1 MKTVMIVDDEK
12 PARELLKMLIDWESA
27 GYTITSEAR
36 DGKEAIEQY
45 RLHVHDLIITDIQM
59 PQMDGLAFI
68 DAIKKMNKDQN
79 IIVLSCHEDFN
90 YARQVMKLG
99 IMDYLIKDSLTPE
112 NLYTVLKNTFYSKS
126 DERSASNSG
135 NAIDEKNF
143 RVLGDIIHDRLGDT
157 TYDEA
162 LKFWNIGQSRPY
174 FFIHALID
182 SEGTNSYVPEI
193 TNRVN
198 NLLTPDGGAICNLVD
213 NYYVILAMINFSHSQ
228 SEMLNRQSSI
238 AHSIQ
243 ACMEKTAGC
252 MITAGVS
259 RICADIHLTKEK
271 SLEAKQALG
280 YRVFL
285 GKGKILYFDVIQ
297 NIAHSIKIDIIDTRI
312 KNIKLAL
319 SQKQTDC
326 LSNELKNL
334 YLMDLQ
340 GIMQYN
346 YLQHVNALL
355 LGLIT
360 TTCSESN
367 ISYNNLFA
375 DGTIPLDTIQNFETV
390 EEMLSWFTEK
400 FQALIKA
407 MDSICSNHCSHQI
420 RKIVQYIQRHYAE
433 DIGLESIAKLYNIHK
448 VHLARSFKENTGF
461 CVNGFIRELRIKEA
475 KNLLKNSDLNVSEI
489 VYKVGFQNFQSFYT
503 VFKKQVGVTP
513 MEFRDQ

>member
-45 RLHVHDLIITDIQM
+45 ALYAHDLIITDIQM
-59 PQMDGLAFI
+59 PQMDGLTFI
-68 DAIKKMNKDQN
+68 KTIKKMNKDQN

-90 YARQVMKLG
+90 YAREVMKLG

-112 NLYTVLKNTFYSKS
+112 DLYTVLKNTSYLKS

-135 NAIDEKNF
+135 NIIDEKAF
-143 RVLGDIIHDRLGDT
+143 RLLGDIIHDRLGDAN
-157 TYDEA
+157 YDEA
-162 LKFWNIGQSRPY
+162 LKFWNIGQSQQY
-174 FFIHALID
+174 FFIHALIG
-182 SEGTNSYVPEI
+182 SESNNNYVPEI
-193 TNRVN
+193 TSRVN

-213 NYYVILAMINFSHSQ
+213 NYYVILAVINSSHSQ
-228 SEMLNRQSSI
+228 SEMFNRQSSI
-238 AHSIQ
+238 AHSIH
-243 ACMEKTAGC
+243 ACMEKAAGC

-259 RICADIHLTKEK
+259 RICPDIHLIKEK
-271 SLEAKQALG
+271 NLEAKQALG

-285 GKGKILYFDVIQ
+285 GKGKIMYFDIIQ
-297 NIAHSIKIDIIDTRI
+297 NITRSIKIDIIDTRI

-319 SQKQTDC
+319 SQKQTSQ

-334 YLMDLQ
+334 YLIDLQ
-340 GIMQYN
+340 GIIQYN

-367 ISYNNLFA
+367 ISYNSLFA

-407 MDSICSNHCSHQI
+407 MDGLCNNHCSHQI
-420 RKIVQYIQRHYAE
+420 KKIVQYIQQHYAE
-433 DIGLESIAKLYNIHK
+433 DIGLESIANLYDIHK

-461 CVNGFIRELRIKEA
+461 SVNGFIRELRIKEA

-503 VFKKQVGVTP
+503 VFKKQVGLTP